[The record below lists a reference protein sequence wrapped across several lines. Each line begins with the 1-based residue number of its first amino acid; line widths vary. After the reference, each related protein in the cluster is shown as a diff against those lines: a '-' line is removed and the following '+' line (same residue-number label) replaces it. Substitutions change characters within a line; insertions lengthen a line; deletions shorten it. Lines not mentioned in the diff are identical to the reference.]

1 MPKIAKPID
10 IGVRMPAKLAK
21 LIRAQAVSESRS
33 AASMVRRI
41 CQAHYEARSLTEQL
55 ELPLTGGE

>member
-1 MPKIAKPID
+1 MPKLGKPVD

-21 LIRAQAVSESRS
+21 QIRCQAVQEGRS
-33 AASMVRRI
+33 AASMVKRI
-41 CQAHYEARSLTEQL
+41 CQAHYDARALTEQL